1 VAFKMRGGAK
11 SAESDINV
19 TPLIDVV
26 LVLLIIFMVLT
37 PRVIEEMSANLPS
50 KTEVKPNKDPDKDQ
64 PLVVA
69 VYDNGDIALNLKVM
83 PKAELAQELKGRI
96 AARDQR
102 VVFVDAHPNL
112 EYGLVVDVMDLVRD
126 AGAER
131 VGLARLKDEGP
142 ARPAAPADGAAPA
155 EGAAPAA
162 PATP

>member
-1 VAFKMRGGAK
+1 MAFKMRGGAK

-142 ARPAAPADGAAPA
+142 ARPAAAPAD
-155 EGAAPAA
+155 GAAPAA